1 MARYELRFKQSIAKD
16 LRGIPPADVRRILDR
31 IEALRDNPRAPGCE
45 KLSTQEQYR
54 VRQGSYRVLY
64 RVLDAEVVVEVVKV
78 AHRREVY
85 RDG

>member
-1 MARYELRFKQSIAKD
+1 
-16 LRGIPPADVRRILDR
+16 
-31 IEALRDNPRAPGCE
+31 E